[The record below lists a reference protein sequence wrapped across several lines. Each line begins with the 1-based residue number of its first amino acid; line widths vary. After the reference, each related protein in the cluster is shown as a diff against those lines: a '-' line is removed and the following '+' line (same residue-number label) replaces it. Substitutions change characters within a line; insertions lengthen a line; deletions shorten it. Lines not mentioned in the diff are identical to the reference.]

1 MAPDHFICRLGDFRV
16 INRGLERAKIPCG
29 NFDGTQGSREGEIA
43 SVRRTGPNVLPFEN
57 GCKYA
62 VKVEKRA
69 LDETGALFEMAE
81 PTGLEPATSDVT
93 GRRSNQLNYGSVKSS
108 PRERCVSWR
117 ASPTRRALVNGRHGG
132 TRTRNPRLVRAVV
145 YH

>member
-1 MAPDHFICRLGDFRV
+1 VLPQRAATGSRNFRAASQT
-16 INRGLERAKIPCG
+16 LEWTKIPCG
-29 NFDGTQGSREGEIA
+29 IFDGTQGSKEDEIA

-69 LDETGALFEMAE
+69 LNDTGALFKMAE

-93 GRRSNQLNYGSVKSS
+93 GQSF
-108 PRERCVSWR
+108 R
-117 ASPTRRALVNGRHGG
+117 AR
-132 TRTRNPRLVRAVV
+132 
-145 YH
+145 YQ